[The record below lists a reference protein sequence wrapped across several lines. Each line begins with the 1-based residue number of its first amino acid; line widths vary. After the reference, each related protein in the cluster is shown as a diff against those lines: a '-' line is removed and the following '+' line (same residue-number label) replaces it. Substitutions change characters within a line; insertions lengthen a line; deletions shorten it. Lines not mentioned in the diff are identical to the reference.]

1 MPRPVGAPV
10 MRSGRERRRPI
21 GRRRINRINRIN
33 RRRGPVE
40 VVLPAH
46 ITDPTAI
53 TVMAT
58 PVLEGRG
65 RVTAI
70 MGITAREGIITE
82 AIAPEV
88 TTVRATIVRGISPG
102 ATTVREITDRAII
115 TAPVTTGLL
124 PHRPGLIVRPVITGC
139 TTTIMC
145 PFSVSITVRCPRLH
159 GVTIKEGLCSARF

>member
-1 MPRPVGAPV
+1 
-10 MRSGRERRRPI
+10 
-21 GRRRINRINRIN
+21 
-33 RRRGPVE
+33 VE

-102 ATTVREITDRAII
+102 ATIVRATIVRGISPGATTVREITDRAII
-115 TAPVTTGLL
+115 TAPVITGLL
-124 PHRPGLIVRPVITGC
+124 HHRPVIIVRLVITGC

-145 PFSVSITVRCPRLH
+145 HFSVSITVRCLHLH